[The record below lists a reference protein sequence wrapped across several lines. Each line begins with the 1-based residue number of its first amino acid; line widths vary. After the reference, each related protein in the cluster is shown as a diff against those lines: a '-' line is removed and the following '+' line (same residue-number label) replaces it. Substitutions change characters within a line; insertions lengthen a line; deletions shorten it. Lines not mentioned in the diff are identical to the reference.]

1 MGLFRKRRKRAVIF
15 VDYEHWY
22 ISMRTKFG
30 QQTNIKSWVDDLHK
44 RVDIEEIVFF
54 GDFTKYDMESEIQRI
69 RLFTSKIVETKNA
82 SGHYKKDFTD
92 FIMLDYIYQKAFN
105 SSSFDTVIIFTGDGH
120 FTSVC
125 AFLRNCC
132 KKEVGVYAVRDCF
145 SKQLRE
151 VADWYVEIPTE
162 DELIRPYYHMI
173 LEGVLS
179 YEGAQGKKLYPTYMR
194 VTNYVVEQYK
204 VPEDTVRNAL
214 DRLISE
220 GYIAKQERS
229 VGFHKQITALVTDW
243 KALVEADIW
252 DAASRTAFKQKMSG
266 KKPDPSGRK

>member
-1 MGLFRKRRKRAVIF
+1 MGLFRKRRERAVVF

-22 ISMRTKFG
+22 ISMRTKYN
-30 QQTNIKSWVDDLHK
+30 QQPNIKSWVEDLHR

-105 SSSFDTVIIFTGDGH
+105 SSSFDTCIIFTGDGH

-125 AFLRNCC
+125 AFLQNCC
-132 KKEVGVYAVRDCF
+132 KKKVGVYAVRDCF
-145 SKQLRE
+145 SKQLRD

-162 DELIRPYYHMI
+162 DELIMPYYHMI
-173 LEGVLS
+173 LETIMS
-179 YEGAQGKKLYPTYMR
+179 FESANGKKLYPTYMR
-194 VTNYVVEQYK
+194 VINQVTEQYS
-204 VPEDTVRNAL
+204 VPEETVREAMDKL
-214 DRLISE
+214 MAAKYISKE
-220 GYIAKQERS
+220 EKS
-229 VGFHKQITALVTDW
+229 VGFRKHITALVTDW
-243 KALVEADIW
+243 DRLVKDDIW
-252 DAASRTAFKQKMSG
+252 DAATRAAFKQKQNS
-266 KKPDPSGRK
+266 KK